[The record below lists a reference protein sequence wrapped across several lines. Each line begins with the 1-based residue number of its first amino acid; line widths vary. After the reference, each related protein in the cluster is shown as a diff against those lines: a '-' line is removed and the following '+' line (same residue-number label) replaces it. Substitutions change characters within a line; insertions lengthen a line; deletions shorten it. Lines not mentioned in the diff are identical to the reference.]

1 MNNLSL
7 NHSYRLVWSE
17 VLSTYV
23 PVAEHVRGR
32 GKKSRNGK
40 ALLTAL
46 AIGLSAAAF
55 AQTAPPNNALP
66 TGGAITAGSG
76 SISQAGNVMTVQ
88 QNTHKLIANWNSFN
102 IGKDA
107 TVNFVQPSAS
117 SQALNRITGQSASQ
131 IFGQLNANG
140 QVYLVNPNGIVF
152 GRDSQVNVGG
162 LVAST
167 LKLSDADF
175 LNGQLKLTNAN
186 GAGNITNLG
195 DLKGKVVALI
205 APRVSNQGAITA
217 DTGSAVLASGNTV
230 RLDFTGDGLVTVNV
244 DEGTF
249 NALVE
254 NKGLIQADGGLVVMT
269 AKTADTLLSTVVN
282 NEGTIQAR
290 TLANK
295 SGRILLL
302 GDMDKGQAQ
311 IAGTLDASAPHG
323 GDGGF
328 IDTSAAQVNIQD
340 GTQVTTIAAKG
351 KSGMWLIDPTDFNIV
366 AGTGAQTS
374 SSIGATTLQN
384 NLGYGNVTITN
395 ASSGSDE
402 GNININSAISW
413 SANSLILN
421 ATKNININADV
432 TVTGTGG
439 LELNHGST
447 GKVNVRMLAPDVSNG
462 MGFVGRVDFNG
473 SGGLKIANASVT
485 VIRDIAG
492 LQAIPNDTTG
502 KFALGANID
511 LASVANFT
519 PIGGTGSFKGFF
531 DGLGNVITNLK
542 TQGLSFGAYQK
553 NAGLFSVV
561 QDGIIRNVGVGNAAI
576 NVAATTNGGGD
587 LIGILAGGFSN
598 TSNVQSGIF
607 NVWASGAITGA
618 NQFTGG
624 LVGSFESYQ
633 GKLLTADNVR
643 TNVGIQI
650 DNTHNWFGGAI
661 GGVFGNAQGNGS
673 PSQVGPVIKNAY
685 AMGNIT
691 QKTSLTKDYDAG
703 IGGLIGKLV
712 AAQLS
717 NSYATGSITL
727 TGTATNINNVGGL
740 VGVSGDTNLAGQT
753 SNNQITDV
761 FATGNVTAK
770 NNVGGLI
777 GYLADTPTITRAY
790 AAGQAN
796 VAANATT
803 KGGLVGSYYG
813 VNHANN
819 ITHSFYNTG
828 VNSVA
833 VGGKTDAAGKYYG
846 MSAADLKIKSNLTS
860 SATANGNTNPNWD
873 FSPSTGTWG
882 MKSAINSSYPYLCSF
897 YNGCGTRITITLAG
911 TSKTYGDA
919 NPSLPTNYTTSGTLQ
934 SGDTLNAITSWSWG
948 SAATTT
954 MDAGSYGYGTTNL
967 LDGLFTFAAGNSIS
981 DYVIDWG
988 SAGLTVNP
996 KALTASIVNTPTRAY
1011 DGGTIA
1017 TLASSNY
1024 NLSGLVGS
1032 ESFTVTKTSGT
1043 YNSADVATANTVTAN
1058 LANTDFT
1065 AVGGAKASNYTLPTS
1080 ASGNGTITP
1089 RTVGLSATKV
1099 YDGTNDLTGQVTVST
1114 GVSGQALSYTNATVN
1129 NAKKDAG
1136 GNYINAITLSNGQ
1149 GGDISNYQLPTLDK
1163 NTASVTI
1170 TAKALSISGLGSANK
1185 VYDGTTTATV
1195 TGTTNFATQPVG
1207 QGSSSDGK
1215 AYNNDTV
1222 SLTGTA
1228 VGNFNSKDV
1237 ATANTVAFSGLSLTG
1252 ADAANY
1258 TLTPHASASHTIA
1271 PKALTVSGLTTGN
1284 KLYNATTTAVVNG
1297 TAVLQ
1302 SFQTAGAGNA
1312 TDGKAYLNDDV
1323 RLTGTP
1329 VGNFNSKDVA
1339 TANTVSFTGLSLSGA
1354 EASNYTLTQHAD
1366 ANQTII
1372 RKGVK
1377 PSGLTSVDK
1386 VYDGTTAADANGTAV
1401 LTFKSV
1407 GTGNGMDNMVFT
1419 GDDVNIIGTP
1429 VGNFNSKN
1437 VASANTV
1444 TFTGLSLSGNQAG
1457 NYALDTLTVSNA
1469 ITARP
1474 VTLGTVNG
1482 ATRMYD
1488 LSKEV
1493 DSSLLTITN
1502 IVGTDDVGLLGK
1514 AELSSK
1520 DTGERTVAGL
1530 GTLQLN
1536 TGADAGN
1543 YTLTGWSATSNTVSI
1558 TPYILKFF
1566 KPNNQEGFDVASK
1579 DYDGN
1584 TNANLVATTNGI
1596 FIPGTNSTKSE
1607 IKPTQMDVNYDTK
1620 DVGKNKPVTAVF
1632 TIGDGDVDGDYG
1644 QGVTKGNY
1652 VFSNGQT
1659 SITIQSQGD
1668 ITPKQLTASLV
1679 NVSKVYDGNAD
1690 ATLAPTNFSINGMV
1704 SGESFTV
1711 TKTAGTFD
1719 NKNVLNAGSVST
1731 SLVSG
1736 DFSPANGALTSN
1748 YILPTTVS
1756 GSANISPRTV
1766 ALSAS
1771 RPYDGTT
1778 LLGSAD
1784 VNIDTGVNG
1793 ESLGFSGATVSSAD
1807 AFSPQNYINAI
1818 TLVNGTGGDAS
1829 NYQLPTLNATN
1840 APVTVSQR
1848 ALTIT
1853 GSASDGKTYDG
1864 TTTAKIQVGTIGN
1877 VVTGQSVSVSAEGT
1891 FDSSNAGVRTAT
1903 AVYTVIDGNGGDA
1916 RNYKLANTT
1925 HTATI
1930 EKKELT
1936 ITGSRASDKTY
1947 DGNKEATIT
1956 VGTLGNLVGNETLV
1970 VTAQGTFDSQ
1980 NAGDRTATAVYT
1992 LANGE
1997 NGGLAGNYTLAST
2010 KHDATIDKKPVI
2022 ASGFA
2027 VKDKVFNGNDE
2038 AELILDNVS
2047 LRNTLAGDDVT
2058 LVPPLFGKFE
2068 NANVG
2073 NSKTVLLSGLT
2084 LKGEQADNYRVDSY
2098 DPVTGNMLPAPS
2110 AAVAA
2115 LTSTQ
2120 KAVNGTSVG
2129 PSAPSLRGDNKLS
2142 VTDNTSGSSSTSLSS
2157 SRSAAAAAISAP
2169 TASTSV
2175 PAIPAQGSMTL
2186 SNATGSASSLVLSQS
2201 NDVVSLSIGTAGAVG
2216 AVPSNSASVTTPA
2229 LPVFKVSEPA
2239 GAPSESTVK
2248 VTDQGAS
2255 MTATSASTNETGLTA
2270 SAALAS
2276 GNAAGTSLPTVSV
2289 KLTLANGANVD
2300 LDVSVTSDGVL
2311 VVRLPEQAVATANEK
2326 SVTLLALTAAKD
2338 NLGAQTESIRGVLIL
2353 PAK

>member
-1 MNNLSL
+1 
-7 NHSYRLVWSE
+7 
-17 VLSTYV
+17 
-23 PVAEHVRGR
+23 
-32 GKKSRNGK
+32 
-40 ALLTAL
+40 
-46 AIGLSAAAF
+46 
-55 AQTAPPNNALP
+55 
-66 TGGAITAGSG
+66 
-76 SISQAGNVMTVQ
+76 
-88 QNTHKLIANWNSFN
+88 
-102 IGKDA
+102 
-107 TVNFVQPSAS
+107 
-117 SQALNRITGQSASQ
+117 
-131 IFGQLNANG
+131 
-140 QVYLVNPNGIVF
+140 
-152 GRDSQVNVGG
+152 
-162 LVAST
+162 
-167 LKLSDADF
+167 
-175 LNGQLKLTNAN
+175 
-186 GAGNITNLG
+186 
-195 DLKGKVVALI
+195 
-205 APRVSNQGAITA
+205 
-217 DTGSAVLASGNTV
+217 
-230 RLDFTGDGLVTVNV
+230 
-244 DEGTF
+244 
-249 NALVE
+249 
-254 NKGLIQADGGLVVMT
+254 
-269 AKTADTLLSTVVN
+269 
-282 NEGTIQAR
+282 
-290 TLANK
+290 
-295 SGRILLL
+295 
-302 GDMDKGQAQ
+302 
-311 IAGTLDASAPHG
+311 
-323 GDGGF
+323 
-328 IDTSAAQVNIQD
+328 
-340 GTQVTTIAAKG
+340 
-351 KSGMWLIDPTDFNIV
+351 
-366 AGTGAQTS
+366 
-374 SSIGATTLQN
+374 
-384 NLGYGNVTITN
+384 
-395 ASSGSDE
+395 
-402 GNININSAISW
+402 
-413 SANSLILN
+413 
-421 ATKNININADV
+421 
-432 TVTGTGG
+432 
-439 LELNHGST
+439 
-447 GKVNVRMLAPDVSNG
+447 
-462 MGFVGRVDFNG
+462 
-473 SGGLKIANASVT
+473 
-485 VIRDIAG
+485 
-492 LQAIPNDTTG
+492 
-502 KFALGANID
+502 
-511 LASVANFT
+511 
-519 PIGGTGSFKGFF
+519 
-531 DGLGNVITNLK
+531 
-542 TQGLSFGAYQK
+542 
-553 NAGLFSVV
+553 
-561 QDGIIRNVGVGNAAI
+561 
-576 NVAATTNGGGD
+576 
-587 LIGILAGGFSN
+587 
-598 TSNVQSGIF
+598 
-607 NVWASGAITGA
+607 
-618 NQFTGG
+618 
-624 LVGSFESYQ
+624 
-633 GKLLTADNVR
+633 
-643 TNVGIQI
+643 
-650 DNTHNWFGGAI
+650 
-661 GGVFGNAQGNGS
+661 
-673 PSQVGPVIKNAY
+673 
-685 AMGNIT
+685 
-691 QKTSLTKDYDAG
+691 
-703 IGGLIGKLV
+703 
-712 AAQLS
+712 
-717 NSYATGSITL
+717 
-727 TGTATNINNVGGL
+727 
-740 VGVSGDTNLAGQT
+740 
-753 SNNQITDV
+753 
-761 FATGNVTAK
+761 
-770 NNVGGLI
+770 
-777 GYLADTPTITRAY
+777 
-790 AAGQAN
+790 
-796 VAANATT
+796 
-803 KGGLVGSYYG
+803 
-813 VNHANN
+813 
-819 ITHSFYNTG
+819 
-828 VNSVA
+828 
-833 VGGKTDAAGKYYG
+833 
-846 MSAADLKIKSNLTS
+846 
-860 SATANGNTNPNWD
+860 
-873 FSPSTGTWG
+873 
-882 MKSAINSSYPYLCSF
+882 
-897 YNGCGTRITITLAG
+897 
-911 TSKTYGDA
+911 
-919 NPSLPTNYTTSGTLQ
+919 
-934 SGDTLNAITSWSWG
+934 
-948 SAATTT
+948 
-954 MDAGSYGYGTTNL
+954 
-967 LDGLFTFAAGNSIS
+967 
-981 DYVIDWG
+981 
-988 SAGLTVNP
+988 
-996 KALTASIVNTPTRAY
+996 
-1011 DGGTIA
+1011 
-1017 TLASSNY
+1017 
-1024 NLSGLVGS
+1024 
-1032 ESFTVTKTSGT
+1032 
-1043 YNSADVATANTVTAN
+1043 
-1058 LANTDFT
+1058 
-1065 AVGGAKASNYTLPTS
+1065 
-1080 ASGNGTITP
+1080 
-1089 RTVGLSATKV
+1089 
-1099 YDGTNDLTGQVTVST
+1099 
-1114 GVSGQALSYTNATVN
+1114 
-1129 NAKKDAG
+1129 
-1136 GNYINAITLSNGQ
+1136 
-1149 GGDISNYQLPTLDK
+1149 
-1163 NTASVTI
+1163 
-1170 TAKALSISGLGSANK
+1170 
-1185 VYDGTTTATV
+1185 
-1195 TGTTNFATQPVG
+1195 
-1207 QGSSSDGK
+1207 
-1215 AYNNDTV
+1215 
-1222 SLTGTA
+1222 
-1228 VGNFNSKDV
+1228 
-1237 ATANTVAFSGLSLTG
+1237 
-1252 ADAANY
+1252 
-1258 TLTPHASASHTIA
+1258 
-1271 PKALTVSGLTTGN
+1271 
-1284 KLYNATTTAVVNG
+1284 
-1297 TAVLQ
+1297 
-1302 SFQTAGAGNA
+1302 
-1312 TDGKAYLNDDV
+1312 
-1323 RLTGTP
+1323 
-1329 VGNFNSKDVA
+1329 VA

-1366 ANQTII
+1366 ASQTII

-1877 VVTGQSVSVSAEGT
+1877 VVTGQSVSVSAEGN
-1891 FDSSNAGVRTAT
+1891 FDSPNAGVRTAT

-1916 RNYKLANTT
+1916 RNYQLANTT

-1930 EKKELT
+1930 EKKELTITGSSAAEKKYDGNTAATIVLGSLSGFIGSENVTASASGTFDNKDAGQRTAIAVYELIDGTSGGLANNYLLANTTHIATIDKKELT

-2084 LKGEQADNYRVDSY
+2084 LKGEQAANYRVDNY
-2098 DPVTGNMLPAPS
+2098 DRVTGNMLPAPS

-2115 LTSTQ
+2115 LTSSQ
-2120 KAVNGTSVG
+2120 QSSIGTSIS
-2129 PSAPSLRGDNKLS
+2129 PAAPSMSTADKLS
-2142 VTDNTSGSSSTSLSS
+2142 VTDNTSKPL
-2157 SRSAAAAAISAP
+2157 AAAAAAPTVSVSTVSSAP
-2169 TASTSV
+2169 SL
-2175 PAIPAQGSMTL
+2175 IPTQGSMSL
-2186 SNATGSASSLVLSQS
+2186 SSVAGSQSSVTMTQSGDMVTISFGGAASS
-2201 NDVVSLSIGTAGAVG
+2201 GATATET
-2216 AVPSNSASVTTPA
+2216 VTTPA
-2229 LPVFKVSEPA
+2229 LPVFKVT
-2239 GAPSESTVK
+2239 GAASAPTESNVK

-2255 MTATSASTNETGLTA
+2255 MSATTATSSETGLTA

-2276 GNAAGTSLPTVSV
+2276 GTAASISLPSATV
-2289 KLTLANGANVD
+2289 KLTLGNGSAVD
-2300 LDVSVTSDGVL
+2300 LTVSVTAEGVL
-2311 VVRLPEQAVATANEK
+2311 VVRLPAEAVDGASEK
-2326 SVTLLALTAAKD
+2326 SVTLLALSVAKE
-2338 NLGAQTESIRGVLIL
+2338 NLGTQTESIRGVLIL
-2353 PAK
+2353 PNN